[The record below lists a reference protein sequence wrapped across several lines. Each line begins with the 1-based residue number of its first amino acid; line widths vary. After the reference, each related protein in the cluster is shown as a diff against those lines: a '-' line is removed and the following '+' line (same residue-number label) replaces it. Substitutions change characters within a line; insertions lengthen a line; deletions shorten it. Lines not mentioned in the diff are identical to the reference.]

1 MDRKAMYIGQQV
13 KIPAMDIITWD
24 SPNEW
29 TFIKQIHKQ
38 KEKILFVRELHNS
51 KLAGLSYTMD
61 SAPERSMGILY
72 EYIEPLNK

>member
-1 MDRKAMYIGQQV
+1 MNRKEMHIGQQV
-13 KIPAMDIITWD
+13 KLPARETITWD

-29 TFIKQIHKQ
+29 NFIKKIHKQ
-38 KEKILFVRELHNS
+38 KERILFVRELHNPTI
-51 KLAGLSYTMD
+51 AGLSYTMD